1 MRIITF
7 DQIKKKNISP
17 AECVNWVE
25 SALRMKYEVFLPK
38 KTSISFHDGDVFFNT
53 MPCLIPQINR
63 FGVKTVSRYPGRI
76 PSISGEILL
85 YDSNTGS
92 LLALMDADWITAMRT
107 GAVAASTI
115 KHLRKKEA
123 KTYSFIGLG
132 NTTRATLLCLLDIEP
147 NKKYNIKLLKYK
159 DQAELFID
167 RFKHFN
173 TVSFEIVDSIKGLIN
188 HSDVIVSEI
197 TVTNDILGK
206 DEWFDEGVLVVPIHT
221 RGFQNCDLF
230 FDKIFADDTAHVMNF
245 KNFEKFKAFDEF
257 ANVLLNKVQGREN
270 DKERILA
277 YNIGL
282 ALHDVYFA
290 SKILDLEKDER
301 SEYKLRNP
309 LPKFLI

>member
-1 MRIITF
+1 MC
-7 DQIKKKNISP
+7 S
-17 AECVNWVE
+17 
-25 SALRMKYEVFLPK
+25 
-38 KTSISFHDGDVFFNT
+38 
-53 MPCLIPQINR
+53 
-63 FGVKTVSRYPGRI
+63 
-76 PSISGEILL
+76 
-85 YDSNTGS
+85 
-92 LLALMDADWITAMRT
+92 
-107 GAVAASTI
+107 
-115 KHLRKKEA
+115 
-123 KTYSFIGLG
+123 
-132 NTTRATLLCLLDIEP
+132 
-147 NKKYNIKLLKYK
+147 
-159 DQAELFID
+159 
-167 RFKHFN
+167 
-173 TVSFEIVDSIKGLIN
+173 
-188 HSDVIVSEI
+188 SD
-197 TVTNDILGK
+197 L
-206 DEWFDEGVLVVPIHT
+206 EWFDEGVLVVPIHT